1 MFTEGDFVRQW
12 SAFTRDHGTMLKREA
27 RRGAGSSRAHAKRIV
42 WDRVVAPGTLYVN
55 GEAVKPTRGRIIT
68 PEAKAREAREAVRAE
83 RHKAEDRARAARARK
98 IARSWNGLADR
109 SVAVAQVEKF

>member
-1 MFTEGDFVRQW
+1 MFTEGALRPW
-12 SAFTRDHGTMLKREA
+12 EALARDHGTMLKREA
-27 RRGAGSSRAHAKRIV
+27 KRGAGSSRAHAKRIV

-98 IARSWNGLADR
+98 IARSWVGVADR
-109 SVAVAQVEKF
+109 SVALVDKSRD